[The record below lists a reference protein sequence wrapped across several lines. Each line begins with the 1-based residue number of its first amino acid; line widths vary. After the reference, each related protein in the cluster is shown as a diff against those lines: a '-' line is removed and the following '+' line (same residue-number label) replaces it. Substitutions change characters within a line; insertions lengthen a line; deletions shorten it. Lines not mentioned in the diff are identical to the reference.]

1 MKIGID
7 FRALQIGH
15 QYRGIGEVTR
25 QVTKE
30 LVKLAGSKDSF
41 VFFVYDGMPLP
52 DMDFLGIEKPRF
64 SHLPK
69 PAEGRKARL
78 KNFISMRGDVIQ
90 PLIAKRCDV
99 FLQFDFELG
108 LPERHANVLMVHDQ
122 IPYILGNI
130 YPNTYLPDYH
140 TARRMGL
147 TRKDALKRSM
157 FHRHVY
163 LRNMRVMLDRATEI
177 LTVSDHTARTTV
189 DFASASRRPHL
200 SITTALL
207 GYSHPK
213 RSSDKLRK
221 IEQCRFDELG
231 LKHGNFLFFVGGIDD
246 RRRIDQLV
254 AAFNNLRAEGH
265 KIKLV
270 LAGHDFRSI
279 DSIFSPATRRALEDS
294 SYQKDIHMLGFVSDA
309 ERTWLYKNGLAF
321 VFPTEYE
328 GFGLPVLEAQA
339 AGCTVITY
347 NNSSL
352 PEVAGQ
358 NTILVDDWR
367 GIVEAVKRLK
377 KLPAKEHA
385 EMIAG
390 GQEWVKNFT
399 WHHTGQITY
408 EALARAYSQKPRK

>member
-30 LVKLAGSKDSF
+30 LVAMADHNDSF
-41 VFFVYDGMPLP
+41 IFFIYDGMPQP
-52 DMDFLGIEKPRF
+52 DMSFLGIEKPHF

-69 PAEGRKARL
+69 QPEGRKARL
-78 KNFISMRGDVIQ
+78 KRFVLPRGDVIQ

-108 LPERHANVLMVHDQ
+108 LPERHANVLMIHDQ

-130 YPNTYLPDYH
+130 YPNTYLPDYS

-147 TRKDALKRSM
+147 SRKNALKRSL
-157 FHRHVY
+157 FHRHAYV
-163 LRNMRVMLDRATEI
+163 RNMRVMLDRATEV
-177 LTVSDHTARTTV
+177 LSVSEHTARTTV
-189 DFASASRRPHL
+189 DFASPNRRPHL

-213 RSSDKLRK
+213 RSSDKLLK
-221 IEQCRFDELG
+221 IEQCRFDEVG
-231 LKHGNFLFFVGGIDD
+231 LKTGNFLFFVGGIDD

-265 KIKLV
+265 DLKLV

-279 DSIFSPATRRALEDS
+279 DSIFSPSTRHALEDS
-294 SYQKDIHMLGFVSDA
+294 SYHKDIHMLGFVSDA

-321 VFPTEYE
+321 VFPTEYV

-352 PEVAGQ
+352 PEVAGP
-358 NTILVDDWR
+358 NTMLVDDWQ
-367 GIVEAVKRLK
+367 GIVGAVNDLEQI
-377 KLPAKEHA
+377 PAKGRA
-385 EMIAG
+385 TMINAG
-390 GQEWVKNFT
+390 RKWVDNFT
-399 WHHTGQITY
+399 WQRTASVTY
-408 EALARAYSQKPRK
+408 DALKRAYDKKPR